1 MQQQMNQERRGGTR
15 KRMLKGGVIAIS
27 ARHVTMPCV
36 LRDISDTGARLQ
48 VSNGAGVP
56 DTFELIVEL
65 DGLAIHAEVVWRRQG
80 EVGVRFLG
88 APVLE
93 PPRRSQTITSHSA
106 GLAKPSLRR
115 SPTPPASQRFVPRGA
130 GTASPQADAVARA
143 RTTGPVPPASI
154 QPTDPAAAIRMPAE
168 PIPAMHALPASA
180 PLAGPMPTAPGAT
193 IPILIADDD
202 PDDRLLIGDAFR
214 ESNFQHPISFV
225 EDGEELLEYLRAEG
239 RFAGRRLPGLILL
252 DLNMPRMD
260 GRTAL
265 MHMKADRSFRRIPV
279 IVLTTSRAEE
289 DIQRTYDLGV
299 SAYMPKPDSYR
310 GILELVQSL
319 NDYWMRF
326 VAVPSI

>member
-36 LRDISDTGARLQ
+36 LRDMSETGARLQ
-48 VSNGAGVP
+48 VSNGTSVP
-56 DTFELIVEL
+56 DTFELLVEL
-65 DGLAIHAEVVWRRQG
+65 DGLAVHAEVVWRRQS

-88 APVLE
+88 APMHE
-93 PPRRSQTITSHSA
+93 PPKRSQSISLSA
-106 GLAKPSLRR
+106 GLVKPSLRR
-115 SPTPPASQRFVPRGA
+115 GPRAAHRGSVVQASQPTVEVATRATAGSAPPAAVQPAKPA
-130 GTASPQADAVARA
+130 G
-143 RTTGPVPPASI
+143 
-154 QPTDPAAAIRMPAE
+154 DPAALIRVPAGSN
-168 PIPAMHALPASA
+168 PSQSLPVSL
-180 PLAGPMPTAPGAT
+180 PLAGPMPTTPGAT

-279 IVLTTSRAEE
+279 IVLTTSRAED

-326 VAVPSI
+326 VAVPQT